1 MQIYFIVMMLVIII
15 KKSCKYRFIK
25 ARVGARKGVAGGD
38 TSPLIN
44 SNKKVPQKC
53 GT

>member
-25 ARVGARKGVAGGD
+25 ARVGTRKGVADVD
-38 TSPLIN
+38 TPPLI
-44 SNKKVPQKC
+44 KDYRK
-53 GT
+53 